1 MTPRSE
7 SFWDAIDR
15 IRASDPRFRREAYGF
30 VMMALG
36 LTAEALPSERRSDP
50 ERRHLT
56 GQELLRG
63 VVALAR
69 REFGPMAP
77 TVFHE
82 WGVESSADV
91 GELVFQLVENGQL
104 SARPEDRREDFV
116 GGPSLMDRLGEGHRF
131 RAPRT
136 PH

>member
-36 LTAEALPSERRSDP
+36 LTAEALPPERRNDP

-56 GQELLRG
+56 GEELLRG
-63 VVALAR
+63 VAALAR

-77 TVFHE
+77 TVFGE
-82 WGVESSADV
+82 WGVLTSADV

-104 SARPEDRREDFV
+104 SARPEDRREDFLT
-116 GGPSLMDRLGEGHRF
+116 GAPLMTRLGDGNPLGAPRGPS
-131 RAPRT
+131 
-136 PH
+136 